1 MSKTIEEILAPKPAA
16 RPRIYAYAIADK
28 AHAGLLKVGQTT
40 RDVKQRVAEQL
51 KTANIKNYTIVL
63 DELAERD
70 DGTTFT
76 DHEVRAALVKKG
88 CANPELEWMR
98 CTVKDVK
105 AVLIALRA
113 GQPIAGTRDQNFPM
127 RREQAEAVKMTH
139 AYYHSRWAEDMHA
152 VPRFLW
158 NAKMR
163 FGKTFTTYQLAKRL
177 GAKRVL
183 VVTFKPAVEDA
194 WQTDLESHVDFEG
207 WQYMSRNSG
216 SDHSSPGL
224 RPPSPLLRKER
235 RGQGDEWSGCDPRR
249 ISASKPLV
257 YFGSFQDLLG
267 RDDAGNIK
275 AKNEWLH
282 QVKWDLVV
290 FDEYHFGAWRETA
303 KELFEGEEEAVAKK
317 ELKYAADLEDVNED
331 LTVLSEKETEFLPIT
346 TKAYLYLSGTPFKAL
361 ATGEF
366 IEEQIFNWTYT
377 DEQRAKEEFTQ
388 KNPGQWNPYGA
399 LPQMRLLT
407 YQMLDELV
415 SIASTGEF
423 DEFDLNEFFHATG
436 TGVLAQF
443 KHKGDVQKWLDIIRG
458 GYTPKATEYLKTGTR
473 PPFPYSDVRLL
484 PYLQHSFW
492 FLPNVAACHAMA
504 NLLAEKQNVFWHDY
518 QVVVAAGADAGIGL
532 AALPPVRAAIGGG
545 FDTKTITLSCGK
557 LTTGV
562 TVPQWSSILMLRNLK
577 SPETYFQAAF
587 RVQSPWSLKNPNGDN
602 PNEEEILKPVCFVF
616 DFAPTRALRQLSEYG
631 IGLSPNE
638 PNPENAVKDLVS
650 FLPVLAYDG
659 ANMTQIDAGGILDIA
674 MAGTSATLLARK
686 WESALLVNVDND
698 TLRRIL
704 DNPEAMAAVER
715 IEGWRSLGD
724 NVLETIINKSDVV
737 KGLKNKAKK
746 KDLTK
751 KELKQLSDEEKEFKS
766 KRKLVQE
773 KLIKFATRI
782 PAFMYLTDFRENTL
796 QDVITK
802 IEPEL
807 FQTVTGLSVKDF
819 HLLVRLR
826 VFNTEQMNQAVFAF
840 RRYEDASLRYTG
852 VESHEGLTHYGLYDT
867 VVARE

>member
-1 MSKTIEEILAPKPAA
+1 MTPPMSKTIEEILASKPEA
-16 RPRIYAYAIADK
+16 RPRIYAYSIADS
-28 AHAGLLKVGQTT
+28 AHAGLLKIGQTA
-40 RDVKQRVAEQL
+40 RDVRQRVAEQL
-51 KTANIKNYTIVL
+51 KTAAIKNYTI
-63 DELAERD
+63 EWEAFAERE

-76 DHEVRAALVKKG
+76 DREVRAALARKG
-88 CANPELEWMR
+88 FENTELEWMR
-98 CTVKDVK
+98 CTVADLK
-105 AVLIALRA
+105 AVLVEIRT
-113 GQPIAGTRDQNFPM
+113 GQRFTGTRSESFPM
-127 RREQAEAVKMTH
+127 RAEQRAAVEKTH
-139 AYYHSRWAEDMHA
+139 NYFHSIWKEDMHA

-163 FGKTFTTYQLAKRL
+163 FGKTFTAYQLAKKL

-194 WQTDLESHVDFEG
+194 WQADLESHVDFVG
-207 WQYMSRNSG
+207 WQYLSRNSG
-216 SDHSSPGL
+216 
-224 RPPSPLLRKER
+224 
-235 RGQGDEWSGCDPRR
+235 GDPTTV
-249 ISASKPLV
+249 SASKPLV

-267 RDDAGNIK
+267 RDEAGNIK
-275 AKNEWLH
+275 PKNEWLH
-282 QVKWDLVV
+282 TLNWDLVV

-303 KELFEGEEEAVAKK
+303 KELFEGEEEAIAKK
-317 ELKYAADLEDVNED
+317 EAKLEYAAGLEVVNED
-331 LTVLSEKETEFLPIT
+331 LAVLSEKESEFLPIT

-377 DEQRAKEEFTQ
+377 DEQRAKEDFAV
-388 KNPGQWNPYGA
+388 KHLAKWNPYA
-399 LPQMRLLT
+399 SLPQMRLLT
-407 YQMLDELV
+407 YQMPDELL
-415 SIASTGEF
+415 SIASGGEF
-423 DEFDLNEFFHATG
+423 DEFDLNEFFAATG
-436 TGVLAQF
+436 EGSAAQF
-443 KHKGDVQKWLDIIRG
+443 THKNDVQKWLDIIRG
-458 GYTPKATEYLKTGTR
+458 SYAPQTMESLKTGTH

-492 FLPNVAACHAMA
+492 FLPNVASCRAMA
-504 NLLAEKQNVFWHDY
+504 KLLRERHNTFWREY
-518 QVVVAAGADAGIGL
+518 EVIVAAGTDAGIGL
-532 AALPPVRAAIGGG
+532 DALPPVRKAIGGG

-562 TVPQWSSILMLRNLK
+562 TVSQWSSILMLRNLT

-587 RVQSPWSLKNPNGDN
+587 RVQSPWSIKNPNGDN
-602 PNEEEILKPVCFVF
+602 PAEEEILKPVCFVF
-616 DFAPTRALRQLSEYG
+616 DFAPTRALRQVSEYG
-631 IGLSPNE
+631 IKLSPGE
-638 PNPENAVKDLVS
+638 SNPENAVKDLVS

-686 WESALLVNVDND
+686 WESALLVNVDNE

-715 IEGWRSLGD
+715 IEGWRALGD
-724 NVLETIINKSDVV
+724 NVIETIINKSDRV
-737 KGLKNKAKK
+737 
-746 KDLTK
+746 
-751 KELKQLSDEEKEFKS
+751 KELKTKAKEGKLSAKEKRELTEEEKEYKS

-802 IEPEL
+802 LEPDL
-807 FQTVTGLSVKDF
+807 FQTVTGLTVKDF
-819 HLLVRLR
+819 HLLVSLR

-852 VESHEGLTHYGLYDT
+852 VESHPGLTHYGLYDT

>member
-1 MSKTIEEILAPKPAA
+1 MIKPIDEILAPKPKA
-16 RPRIYAYAIADK
+16 RPRIYAYSIADE
-28 AHAGLLKVGQTT
+28 AHRGLLKIGQTT
-40 RDVKQRVAEQL
+40 RDVKRRIAEQT
-51 KTANIKNYTIVL
+51 KTAGVKVKIDL
-63 DELAERD
+63 DEPAERD
-70 DGTTFT
+70 DGALFR
-76 DHEVRAALVKKG
+76 DHDVRAALIAKKHENVTDVG
-88 CANPELEWMR
+88 REWMR
-98 CTVKDVK
+98 CTLKDVK
-105 AVLIALRA
+105 TVLTELRK
-113 GQPIAGTRDQNFPM
+113 GHKFTGSHHETFPM
-127 RREQAEAVKMTH
+127 RKEQAEAVRLTH
-139 AYYHSRWAEDMHA
+139 EYYRSRWTEDTRA

-163 FGKTFTTYQLAKRL
+163 FGKTFTTYQLAKAMN
-177 GAKRVL
+177 AKRVL
-183 VVTFKPAVEDA
+183 VLTFKPAVEDA
-194 WQTDLESHVDFEG
+194 WQTDLESHVDFDG
-207 WQYMSRNSG
+207 WQYLSRSTGGNPNEI
-216 SDHSSPGL
+216 D
-224 RPPSPLLRKER
+224 KK
-235 RGQGDEWSGCDPRR
+235 
-249 ISASKPLV
+249 KPVV

-267 RDDAGNIK
+267 RDKATGAIK
-275 AKNEWLH
+275 PRNEWLH
-282 QVKWDLVV
+282 EVNWDLVV

-303 KELFEGEEEAVAKK
+303 KELFEGEDEAWAVKEAKA
-317 ELKYAADLEDVNED
+317 EYTFDLEVLNDD
-331 LTVLSEKETEFLPIT
+331 LEVLSEKETDFLPIT

-377 DEQRAKEEFTQ
+377 DEQQAKEEFAS
-388 KNPGQWNPYGA
+388 KNPGKWNPYGA

-407 YQMLDELV
+407 YQMPDELLA
-415 SIASTGEF
+415 IANTGEF
-423 DEFDLNEFFHATG
+423 DEFDLNEFFAATG
-436 TGVLAQF
+436 TGKVAKF
-443 KHKGDVQKWLDIIRG
+443 KHKDDVQKWLDIIRG
-458 GYTPKATEYLKTGTR
+458 AYMPKVVEHLKTGTK
-473 PPFPYSDVRLL
+473 PPFPYSDTRLL

-492 FLPNVAACHAMA
+492 FLPNVAACHAMQ
-504 NLLAEKQNVFWHDY
+504 NLLAERQNVFWHDY
-518 QVVVAAGADAGIGL
+518 TVVAAAGTSAGIGL
-532 AALPPVRAAIGGG
+532 EALPPVRKAIGSG

-562 TVPQWSSILMLRNLK
+562 TVAQWSSILMLRNLT

-587 RVQSPWSLKNPNGDN
+587 RVQSPWSIKNPNGDN
-602 PNEEEILKPVCFVF
+602 PNEEEILKPACFVF

-638 PNPENAVKDLVS
+638 PNPENAVRDLVS

-674 MAGTSATLLARK
+674 MSGTSATLLARK

-698 TLRRIL
+698 TLRRVL
-704 DNPEAMAAVER
+704 NNAEALAAVER

-724 NVLETIINKSDVV
+724 NIIETIINKCE
-737 KGLKNKAKK
+737 KIKALKNKAKDGK
-746 KDLTK
+746 LTE
-751 KELKQLSDEEKEFKS
+751 KEKKQLSDEEKEFKS

-802 IEPEL
+802 IEPDL
-807 FQTVTGLSVKDF
+807 FKVVTGLTVSDF

-852 VESHEGLTHYGLYDT
+852 IESHDGLTHYGLYDT
-867 VVARE
+867 VVAKE

>member
-1 MSKTIEEILAPKPAA
+1 MSKTIEEILAPKPIA
-16 RPRIYAYAIADK
+16 RPRIYAYSIDDA
-28 AHAGLLKVGQTT
+28 AHKGLLKVGHTL
-40 RDVKQRVAEQL
+40 RDVKLRVAEQL
-51 KTANIKNYTIVL
+51 KTAAIKNYRIEL
-63 DELAERD
+63 DEPAERD
-70 DGTTFT
+70 DGSIFT
-76 DHEVRAALVKKG
+76 DHEVRAALVRKG
-88 CANPELEWMR
+88 FANPELEWVR
-98 CTVKDVK
+98 CTIADVK
-105 AVLIALRA
+105 TVLTELRT
-113 GQPIAGTRDQNFPM
+113 GQRFTGTHHQTFAM
-127 RREQAEAVKMTH
+127 RREQAEAVKVTH
-139 AYYHSRWAEDMHA
+139 AYFLSRWAEDMHA

-163 FGKTFTTYQLAKRL
+163 FGKTFTTYQLAKKL

-194 WQTDLESHVDFEG
+194 WETDLKSHVDFND
-207 WQYMSRNSG
+207 WQYLSRNSDG
-216 SDHSSPGL
+216 
-224 RPPSPLLRKER
+224 
-235 RGQGDEWSGCDPRR
+235 DPRKGDNKR
-249 ISASKPLV
+249 PLV

-267 RDDAGNIK
+267 KDAFGNIK

-282 QVKWDLVV
+282 KMKWDLVV

-303 KELFEGEEEAVAKK
+303 KELFEGEEEAIARTEARLEDARKLK
-317 ELKYAADLEDVNED
+317 EKIADLQQP
-331 LTVLSEKETEFLPIT
+331 LETETDFLPIT
-346 TKAYLYLSGTPFKAL
+346 TRAYLYLSGTPFRAL

-377 DEQRAKEEFTQ
+377 DEQRAKEEFADR
-388 KNPGQWNPYGA
+388 NPGKWNPYGA

-407 YQMLDELV
+407 YQMPDELLA
-415 SIASTGEF
+415 IASAGEF
-423 DEFDLNEFFHATG
+423 DEFDLNEFFAATG
-436 TGVLAQF
+436 RDAMAEF
-443 KHKGDVQKWLDIIRG
+443 KHKNDVQKWLDVIRG
-458 GYTPKATEYLKTGTR
+458 GYAPKSVEHLKTGTR

-504 NLLAEKQNVFWHDY
+504 NLLAEKHNVFWRDY
-518 QVVVAAGADAGIGL
+518 DPKVAAGASAGIGL
-532 AALPPVRAAIGGG
+532 NALPPIRKAIGSG

-587 RVQSPWSLKNPNGDN
+587 RVQSPWSIKNPNGDD
-602 PNEEEILKPVCFVF
+602 PNEEEVLKPVCFVF

-698 TLRRIL
+698 TLRRVL

-724 NVLETIINKSDVV
+724 NIIETIINKSEKIKDLKAKAKD
-737 KGLKNKAKK
+737 KGLTEKQK
-746 KDLTK
+746 
-751 KELKQLSDEEKEFKS
+751 KQLTEEEKEYKS

-802 IEPEL
+802 LEPEL
-807 FQTVTGLSVKDF
+807 FRTVTGLTVADF
-819 HLLVRLR
+819 HLLVNLK

-852 VESHEGLTHYGLYDT
+852 IESHEGLTHIGGYDT

>member
-1 MSKTIEEILAPKPAA
+1 MSKSIKAILAPKPQA
-16 RPRIYAYAIADK
+16 RPRIYAYSIADE
-28 AHAGLLKVGQTT
+28 AHKGLLKVGQTT

-51 KTANIKNYTIVL
+51 KTAAIKNYRIEL
-63 DELAERD
+63 DEPAGRD
-70 DGTTFT
+70 DGSLFS
-76 DHEVRAALVKKG
+76 DFDVRAALVRKG
-88 CANPELEWMR
+88 FENPDLEWMR
-98 CTVKDVK
+98 CSVDDLKTV
-105 AVLIALRA
+105 LTELRT
-113 GQPIAGTRDQNFPM
+113 GQRFTGTRHETFAV
-127 RREQAEAVKMTH
+127 RAEQRAAVDKTH
-139 AYYHSRWAEDMHA
+139 AYYHSIWNEDMHA

-163 FGKTFTTYQLAKRL
+163 FGKTFTTYQLAKKL

-194 WQTDLESHVDFEG
+194 WQMDLENHVDFSS
-207 WQYMSRNSG
+207 WQYLSR
-216 SDHSSPGL
+216 HSNTD
-224 RPPSPLLRKER
+224 PSKVSSRM
-235 RGQGDEWSGCDPRR
+235 
-249 ISASKPLV
+249 PLV

-267 RDDAGNIK
+267 RDQSGNIK

-282 QVKWDLVV
+282 KVKWDLVV
-290 FDEYHFGAWRETA
+290 FDEYHFGAWRQTA
-303 KELFEGEEEAVAKK
+303 KELFEGEEEAVARK
-317 ELKYAADLEDVNED
+317 EAKIEYGEGLQNVNED
-331 LTVLSEKETEFLPIT
+331 LTELSEKETEFLPIT

-377 DEQRAKEEFTQ
+377 DEQRAKEEFAAR
-388 KNPGQWNPYGA
+388 NPDQWNPYGA

-407 YQMLDELV
+407 YQMPEELV
-415 SIASTGEF
+415 AVANTGEF
-423 DEFDLNEFFHATG
+423 DEFDLNAFFEASSTG
-436 TGVLAQF
+436 NSAQF
-443 KHKGDVQKWLDIIRG
+443 KHKSDVQKWLDIIRG
-458 GYTPKATEYLKTGTR
+458 GYSPRAVEHLKTGTQ

-504 NLLAEKQNVFWHDY
+504 NLLAERHNTFWHDY
-518 QVVVAAGADAGIGL
+518 QFVVAAGASAGIGL
-532 AALPPVRAAIGGG
+532 AALPPVRKAIGGG

-587 RVQSPWSLKNPNGDN
+587 RVQSPWSIKNPNGDD
-602 PNEEEILKPVCFVF
+602 PNQEEVLKPVCFVF

-704 DNPEAMAAVER
+704 TNPEAMAAVER

-724 NVLETIINKSDVV
+724 NVIETIINKSERIKD
-737 KGLKNKAKK
+737 LKRKAKEQELSK
-746 KDLTK
+746 REK
-751 KELKQLSDEEKEFKS
+751 KELTDEEREYKS

-802 IEPEL
+802 LEPDL
-807 FQTVTGLSVKDF
+807 FLAVTGLTVKDF

-840 RRYEDASLRYTG
+840 RRYEDASLCYTG
-852 VESHEGLTHYGLYDT
+852 IESHPGLTHYGLYDT
-867 VVARE
+867 VVVKE